1 MKSPRQ
7 PGHWQG
13 MVILSGLMVTLLFS
27 IIFISRP
34 YFLSLVGLQVYDAMV
49 RSLPESEGGEQP
61 VIVDLD
67 EKSLAAFG
75 QWPWPRYR
83 VALLLD
89 KIRWLGAKSV
99 GLDII
104 FAEPDRTSLHILQQE
119 LERDFHVRLSVAGLP
134 PALLNN
140 DRALAEA
147 LRQGPFVLGYKFSFA
162 KNEGPGKEQ
171 LLHPLKAVSRRNG
184 PDHGRDFLFA
194 AQDAVVNIG
203 ELTAAVDASGF
214 VNYPADADGVLR
226 RVPLLMRYRDKIY
239 PSLALATVIQAW
251 GPGEVVLDMP
261 AGRLEAVVINGR
273 RIPVDPAGNLLLAY
287 QGRGQFFDYLS
298 AADILNDVVAK
309 ERVAGKTVLIG
320 STAAGLMDSHPTPL
334 APVYPGV
341 AVHATI
347 IDNIMNGHFLARPLW
362 VQGFE
367 FVALIALGC
376 LSTLLLA
383 RANALVS
390 VGLLVAGGCGIW
402 YGSFL
407 LLAEKGIFVNPLFSV
422 LILGVNFAVLSLL
435 KFWREEKKVRK
446 RTRELLLAQ
455 DTTIL
460 SLTALAE
467 TRDNETGGHIQR
479 TQHYVLAL
487 AEQLAD
493 HPRFK
498 EHLDWA
504 TIEML
509 FRSAPLHDIGKV
521 GVADCILLN
530 PGKLTA
536 AEFEAMKEHARYGYD
551 TLGRAEALLQGAEDG
566 HSFLRLAREMAYSH
580 HEKWDGSGYPLGL
593 KGDAI
598 PLAGRLMALADVYDA
613 LISARGYKP
622 AVSHEEAVRII
633 KNGRGVHFDPDVVDA
648 FLALEESFRL
658 IGRHFANDDAF
669 GGKPREPFDI

>member
-1 MKSPRQ
+1 MKFPRQ
-7 PGHWQG
+7 AGHWQG
-13 MVILSGLMVTLLFS
+13 GVVFYGLIVTLLFS
-27 IIFISRP
+27 LISIYRP
-34 YFLSLVGLQVYDAMV
+34 YFLSLVGLKVYDSMV
-49 RSLPESEGGEQP
+49 RSLPGSTGGAQP

-89 KIRWLGAKSV
+89 KLRRLGAKSV

-104 FAEPDRTSLHILQQE
+104 FAEPDRTSIHILQQE
-119 LERDFHVRLSVAGLP
+119 LERDFHVRLSLAGLP

-140 DRALAEA
+140 DRALAEV
-147 LRQGPFVLGYKFSFA
+147 LRQGPFVLGYKFSFE
-162 KNEGPGKEQ
+162 KNGGPGKEQ
-171 LLHPLKAVSRRNG
+171 QLHPLDVVYRQNSPAPG
-184 PDHGRDFLFA
+184 LDFLFA
-194 AQDAVVNIG
+194 GRDATVNIA

-226 RVPLLMRYRDKIY
+226 RVPLLMSYRDKVY
-239 PSLALATVIQAW
+239 PGLALATVMKAW
-251 GPGEVVLDMP
+251 GLQGVALDMH
-261 AGRLEAVVINGR
+261 AGRLEAVAINGR

-287 QGRGQFFDYLS
+287 RGRGHFFDYLS
-298 AADILNDVVAK
+298 AADILNDAVAQ
-309 ERVAGKTVLIG
+309 ERVAGKVVLIG
-320 STAAGLMDSHPTPL
+320 STAAGLMDSHPTPID
-334 APVYPGV
+334 PVYPGV

-347 IDNIMNGHFLARPLW
+347 IDNIMNGHFFARPFW
-362 VQGFE
+362 TRGFE
-367 FVALIALGC
+367 FAALLALGG

-383 RANALVS
+383 RANALLS
-390 VGLLVAGGCGIW
+390 VGLLVFGGSGIW

-407 LLAEKGIFVNPLFSV
+407 LLAKKGIFINPLCSV
-422 LILGVNFAVLSLL
+422 LLLGGNFAILSLL
-435 KFWREEKKVRK
+435 KFWREEREGRK

-455 DTTIL
+455 DTTIV

-479 TQHYVLAL
+479 TQHYVRAL
-487 AEQLAD
+487 AEQLAG
-493 HPRFK
+493 HPGFRENF
-498 EHLDWA
+498 DRA

-521 GVADCILLN
+521 GVADSILLN
-530 PGKLTA
+530 PGKLTPAEYA
-536 AEFEAMKEHARYGYD
+536 AMQEHARYGHE
-551 TLGRAEALLQGAEDG
+551 TLVKAESLLRGEEG

-613 LISARGYKP
+613 LISARRYKP
-622 AVSHEEAVRII
+622 AVSHEEAVQII
-633 KNGRGVHFDPDVVDA
+633 KNGRGGHFDPDVVDA

-658 IGRHFANDDAF
+658 IARHFDDDDAF
-669 GGKPREPFDI
+669 GRKPSEPLDI